1 MRQKWSRLCFFVEKM
16 EKMVLKNTNTTKRI
30 IDHHSGIKKRV
41 PSTALGVRKRIHHRL
56 FSEGLVGHH
65 HNQVAAATKKK
76 LTSSRGVSSSSQ
88 AVSLFGEKKESTKGY
103 VCILGVSLKA
113 FKNVLAIFFH
123 SCLGFWL
130 WKTAIGDKK
139 AKINRD
145 WGQNPHFNDWITETT
160 VSWPL

>member
-41 PSTALGVRKRIHHRL
+41 PSTALGVRTRIHHRL
-56 FSEGLVGHH
+56 FSEEISDTTT
-65 HNQVAAATKKK
+65 TKSPPPQKK
-76 LTSSRGVSSSSQ
+76 SWLPRVVCRRQ
-88 AVSLFGEKKESTKGY
+88 AKPSLFSGRKKSRQKGMYVFWESRSKHSKT
-103 VCILGVSLKA
+103 CWP
-113 FKNVLAIFFH
+113 FFFH

-130 WKTAIGDKK
+130 WKTAIRDKK

-145 WGQNPHFNDWITETT
+145 WGQTPNLTAE
-160 VSWPL
+160 